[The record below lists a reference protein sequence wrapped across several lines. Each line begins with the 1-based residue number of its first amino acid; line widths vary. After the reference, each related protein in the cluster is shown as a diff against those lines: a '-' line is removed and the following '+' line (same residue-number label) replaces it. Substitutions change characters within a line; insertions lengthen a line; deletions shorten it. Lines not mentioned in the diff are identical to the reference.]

1 MEKVILMARERKQ
14 KFKYKK
20 KHINT
25 LHRRKKITKGVKLQK
40 TNKTPKKAPIKQKA
54 KQSTIQK
61 QKNDK
66 ALTKKSSVK
75 TEKPV
80 EPQQP
85 KREITFDAKKVTAIL
100 ADAQIRQNLIE
111 LGGENAL
118 SIIRNFYGNF
128 SDDDMAKR
136 LKLKISDVR
145 ATLNKLHNEGL
156 VNYIRE
162 KDNETGWY
170 SYSWSLNLPRIEK
183 WAETQLK
190 RIGTNGNT
198 DYYFC
203 SSCGSAS
210 ITNFESAVNWDF
222 KCERCS
228 KPLEYIEES
237 KINELYEKRK

>member
-1 MEKVILMARERKQ
+1 MVMARVKKQ
-14 KFKYKK
+14 TFKYKK

-25 LHRRKKITKGVKLQK
+25 HVRDKKSRRGVSLQK
-40 TNKTPKKAPIKQKA
+40 KVKNAKKAIPKSKKQDKLKADNKAIKKDV
-54 KQSTIQK
+54 KVE
-61 QKNDK
+61 
-66 ALTKKSSVK
+66 KKVDAPLK
-75 TEKPV
+75 KET
-80 EPQQP
+80 
-85 KREITFDAKKVTAIL
+85 TFDIKKVTAIL

-128 SDDDMAKR
+128 SDDDLAKK

-183 WAETQLK
+183 WADSQIK
-190 RIGTNGNT
+190 RMGTNANT

-203 SSCGSAS
+203 ASCGAAS
-210 ITNFESAVNWDF
+210 VTNFESAVNWDF

-237 KINELYEKRK
+237 KISELYEKRK